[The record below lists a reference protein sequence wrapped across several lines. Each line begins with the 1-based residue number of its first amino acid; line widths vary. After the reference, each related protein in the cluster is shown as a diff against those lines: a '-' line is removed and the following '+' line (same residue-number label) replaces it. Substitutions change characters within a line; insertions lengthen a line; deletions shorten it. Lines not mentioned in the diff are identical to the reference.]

1 MSDER
6 QWYYFTFG
14 CGQKFV
20 GHYVKFYGTFDETRK
35 KMFDEYGPHWAFQY
49 SEAEW
54 NAWVQKCK
62 ERGAECWIET
72 ELK

>member
-1 MSDER
+1 M
-6 QWYYFTFG
+6 
-14 CGQKFV
+14 
-20 GHYVKFYGTFDETRK
+20 GHYVKFYGTFDEARK
-35 KMFDEYGPHWAFQY
+35 KMFDKYGPHWAFQY